1 MYKYLSMKKFF
12 FALFVFVTSGLF
24 AQTTFRFGVKAG
36 ADYSLTTLQVP
47 SNVDTKTS
55 PKVGFWGGGFVEMS
69 PNSEKNKFKLQL
81 EALYNAN
88 NFTISNT
95 GYDDYKDHLDYLSF
109 PLLAKYFIKPDF
121 SLNAGPV
128 FNLLMGATQSQYDA
142 NTSTTI
148 TNNIDD
154 QLKSFQMGLAVGAT
168 YYIYQGLFVDLR
180 YNPFLGQANK
190 SATTLYNKLTPSAL
204 TLGIGYKF

>member
-12 FALFVFVTSGLF
+12 FALFVFVTSGVF

-88 NFTISNT
+88 NFAISNT

-148 TNNIDD
+148 SNNIDD

-190 SATTLYNKLTPSAL
+190 NATTLYNKLTPSAL